1 MGRAL
6 LWKKDVWI
14 DRCFALWLR
23 CFLWGNRDVRVDTKL
38 NQWVWS
44 KGIRN
49 PPRRIRV
56 RLSRRRNEEEDAEN
70 PLYTLV
76 SVVDVAD
83 FKGLVTEQV
92 EA

>member
-1 MGRAL
+1 LIVL
-6 LWKKDVWI
+6 LL
-14 DRCFALWLR
+14 F
-23 CFLWGNRDVRVDTKL
+23 GGNNRDVRIDTKL

-44 KGIRN
+44 KGVRN
-49 PPRRIRV
+49 PPRRVRV
-56 RLSRRRNEEEDAEN
+56 RLSRKRNEEEDAVN

>member
-1 MGRAL
+1 MRGLTVAFAGAFSL
-6 LWKKDVWI
+6 LS
-14 DRCFALWLR
+14 LR
-23 CFLWGNRDVRVDTKL
+23 LLGGQTINRDVRIDTKL

-49 PPRRIRV
+49 PPRRIRI
-56 RLSRRRNEEEDAEN
+56 RLARRRNEEEDAEN

>member
-1 MGRAL
+1 M
-6 LWKKDVWI
+6 I
-14 DRCFALWLR
+14 DHDY
-23 CFLWGNRDVRVDTKL
+23 RDIRVDTKL

-44 KGIRN
+44 QGIRN

-56 RLSRRRNEEEDAEN
+56 RLSRKRNEDEDASDK
-70 PLYTLV
+70 LYTLV